1 MATKVS
7 SKGQIVIPKH
17 LREKL
22 NIKPGTFLNIR
33 LDKEDIVL
41 TPMKRTP
48 IERLY
53 GRFSGE
59 QVLFQ
64 LEKEHA
70 DEIAKD
76 DRA

>member
-7 SKGQIVIPKH
+7 SKGQIVIPKA

-41 TPMKRTP
+41 TPMKETP
-48 IERLY
+48 LERLY
-53 GRFSGE
+53 GRFAGE
-59 QVLFQ
+59 EILGQ

-70 DEIAKD
+70 DEITAE